1 MSVNATESG
10 TVTELLA
17 KEEDTVTVGQDLVK
31 LEPGAAPEGKKEESA
46 EKPKE
51 PETPK
56 ESQPSESEKQP
67 AQEEK
72 KPQPPQQPPAPKP
85 EPPKPQAEA
94 PKAEPTADA
103 KPTLGTR
110 EERKVGH
117 PLSLFYIGASPMFCV
132 DLLTVDFVDLG
143 ENEQNAP
150 EDRGAPEAIP
160 EHGRF
165 AHYL

>member
-31 LEPGAAPEGKKEESA
+31 LEPGAAPEGKEEPV

-85 EPPKPQAEA
+85 EPSKPQAEA
-94 PKAEPTADA
+94 PKAEPAADA

-110 EERKVGH
+110 EERRVGH
-117 PLSLFYIGASPMFCV
+117 SLSSFHFPRLAREIRGLSNNLFRWF
-132 DLLTVDFVDLG
+132 
-143 ENEQNAP
+143 
-150 EDRGAPEAIP
+150 R
-160 EHGRF
+160 
-165 AHYL
+165 